1 MVDRKWITLS
11 NTTVGTF
18 MALLDSS
25 IVLVSLPSIGRQL
38 PGASPAILLWV
49 VLSYNVVTTTLLLSF
64 GRLSDMYGRVRLYT
78 AGFAVFTFG
87 SAISSLALSG
97 DQLLIGRVI
106 QGVGAGF
113 LASNA
118 AAILTDAFPA
128 HERGRALGL
137 NQVAAIS
144 GSILGLV
151 LGGILTTTLG
161 WRSIFWVNIPIGI
174 FGTIWAQ
181 RQLVE
186 VHPREVGSR
195 IDWAGNLSFG
205 GGLTLTLVG
214 VTVGALEGWTDPY
227 LWAALVPGPILLATF
242 VYVERRVVQ
251 PMFDL
256 GLFRIRTFMMGNLA
270 ALLAGLARGAFA
282 FVMVFYFQGI
292 LQYSALR
299 AGILLIPLS
308 VAFAIAGPI
317 SGHVSDRTG
326 ARYLGTAGLSLSVLG
341 FAILIQFPAD
351 GPYPLLAT
359 AMVLLGVGQGMFAA
373 PNRAEV
379 MSSVPPPRRGIAAGT
394 GTTFLNAGNLG
405 SLTIG
410 FTVMAT
416 VVPRGTLQAVFSG
429 APASGAL
436 DVSAFMDALHL
447 LFGIGLI
454 LTVLAALVNV
464 GRGQQH
470 RADEGSRAVPGVGE
484 PG

>member
-64 GRLSDMYGRVRLYT
+64 GRLSDIYGRVRLYT
-78 AGFAVFTFG
+78 AGFAVFTLG
-87 SAISSLALSG
+87 SAISSLALTG
-97 DQLLIGRVI
+97 DQLLVGRII

-144 GSILGLV
+144 GSILGLI

-186 VHPREVGSR
+186 VHPPEIGAR
-195 IDWAGNLSFG
+195 IDWAGNLTFG
-205 GGLTLTLVG
+205 VGLTLTLVG
-214 VTVGALEGWTDPY
+214 VTLGALEGWAQP
-227 LWAALVPGPILLATF
+227 LLLAALVPGPILLVAF

-256 GLFRIRTFMMGNLA
+256 GLFRIRTFVAGNVA
-270 ALLAGLARGAFA
+270 ALLAGLARGAFT

-292 LQYSALR
+292 LNYSAFR
-299 AGILLIPLS
+299 AGLLLIPLS

-317 SGHVSDRTG
+317 SGALSDRTG
-326 ARYLGTAGLSLSVLG
+326 ARYLGTAGLTLSVLG
-341 FAILIQFPAD
+341 FALLIQFPAD

-359 AMVLLGVGQGMFAA
+359 AMGLLGVGQGMFAA

-405 SLTIG
+405 SLTLG

-416 VVPRGTLQAVFSG
+416 VVPRATLQAVFSG
-429 APASGAL
+429 APASGTL
-436 DVSAFMDALHL
+436 DVGAFMNSLHL
-447 LFGIGLI
+447 LFAIGLV
-454 LTVLAALVNV
+454 LTVLAAATNAS
-464 GRGQQH
+464 RGTQH
-470 RADEGSRAVPGVGE
+470 RTDDDARGVGE
-484 PG
+484 IGEPG